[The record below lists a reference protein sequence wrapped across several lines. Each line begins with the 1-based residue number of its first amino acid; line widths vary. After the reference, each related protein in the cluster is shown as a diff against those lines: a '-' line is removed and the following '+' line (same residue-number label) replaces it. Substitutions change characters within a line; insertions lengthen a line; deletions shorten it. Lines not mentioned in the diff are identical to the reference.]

1 MSEPTAYSNADFIA
15 PQALV
20 ISDGKPFKSPAVNT
34 VASTFW
40 YYVASTIFMAL
51 CVTQDVLKLSQLRK
65 VSTILVVG
73 HVFVFLLAIFR
84 HAEEAPIRVLCRKIK
99 RGRIAVVLKGVEP
112 SAFNSDPQAAR
123 AFERA
128 VEACVSGSEQKK
140 PGAIKVTKAKA
151 ADLRADKKA
160 NRCRVTFTISS
171 RGEEEPGGG
180 QGDLAKALRDGSF
193 LAELKSNLPAPD
205 GVTVDQNGAMID
217 KVDSAMIDKID
228 RIDKTQFEKLYAGG
242 GKELLEAAV
251 FEAVLRS
258 FDGNFRASYD
268 LDDPWDR
275 FCTQFC
281 ALETFWN
288 EPVSEP
294 HKRREAEIWL
304 ARDKVAQ
311 IEAGLKKQLEKA
323 KENDTKIRK
332 KLKELDDGNKLFLD
346 LFFQPALA
354 THQQKIDILIGLAA
368 SVSGDDERMSRLW
381 EPSREGDMEP
391 TQKWRRLKTT
401 IKSDL
406 EPTRWAWLRL
416 EAEKRADK
424 LKDNISKGLEIN
436 KEIEA
441 IPRDG
446 DIAVK
451 GDPRQKLLL
460 RSKDC
465 GITEETLATG
475 GQLTEGD
482 DSGLIT
488 EAALRVVKRALAKDG
503 GIPEA
508 DGENEEL
515 HKLLAKGKLMMDKEV
530 LPPMLRVFAYMC
542 LPALKRALDEVAGT
556 VKKSLFKDVEVKCEE
571 RISVKKSKRMV
582 AKMVN
587 EIAEEEANKNAKD
600 ERWQPISASVRD
612 ALRATIVCPD
622 EAAMCQ
628 VYEELKTPDGKFTLR
643 KVKNKLKQKIVPFN
657 LHAVYEFRPSP
668 ESVSILVEVQIKI
681 KEIEDKCGAQHKFY
695 EISRATG
702 SADLFK
708 PEVEAHDEQTYDEQH
723 MEKIKQHKSERFMLN
738 RSEFMTSRKL
748 EQRDLVLVEQDSA
761 TRRRGGWSRMRFE
774 FLLRRWGKSESV
786 HPDQPQLAVQPPPV
800 RRAVLD

>member
-84 HAEEAPIRVLCRKIK
+84 HSEEAPIRVLCRKIK

-140 PGAIKVTKAKA
+140 PGAIKVTEAKA
-151 ADLRADKKA
+151 DENA
-160 NRCRVTFTISS
+160 NRCTVTFTITSP
-171 RGEEEPGGG
+171 GEEEPGGG
-180 QGDLAKALRDGSF
+180 QGDLARALRDGSF
-193 LAELKSNLPAPD
+193 LAELRNSKLPALK
-205 GVTVDQNGAMID
+205 GVPVEKNG
-217 KVDSAMIDKID
+217 AMIDKID
-228 RIDKTQFEKLYAGG
+228 RIDKTEFEKLYAAG

-381 EPSREGDMEP
+381 ESSREGDMEP

-416 EAEKRADK
+416 EAEKRADE

-446 DIAVK
+446 DIAVILSGARCLTRK
-451 GDPRQKLLL
+451 RTILIRSFEEFDPN
-460 RSKDC
+460 SY
-465 GITEETLATG
+465 
-475 GQLTEGD
+475 
-482 DSGLIT
+482 
-488 EAALRVVKRALAKDG
+488 
-503 GIPEA
+503 P
-508 DGENEEL
+508 
-515 HKLLAKGKLMMDKEV
+515 
-530 LPPMLRVFAYMC
+530 
-542 LPALKRALDEVAGT
+542 
-556 VKKSLFKDVEVKCEE
+556 
-571 RISVKKSKRMV
+571 
-582 AKMVN
+582 
-587 EIAEEEANKNAKD
+587 
-600 ERWQPISASVRD
+600 
-612 ALRATIVCPD
+612 
-622 EAAMCQ
+622 
-628 VYEELKTPDGKFTLR
+628 
-643 KVKNKLKQKIVPFN
+643 
-657 LHAVYEFRPSP
+657 
-668 ESVSILVEVQIKI
+668 
-681 KEIEDKCGAQHKFY
+681 
-695 EISRATG
+695 
-702 SADLFK
+702 
-708 PEVEAHDEQTYDEQH
+708 
-723 MEKIKQHKSERFMLN
+723 
-738 RSEFMTSRKL
+738 
-748 EQRDLVLVEQDSA
+748 
-761 TRRRGGWSRMRFE
+761 
-774 FLLRRWGKSESV
+774 
-786 HPDQPQLAVQPPPV
+786 
-800 RRAVLD
+800 